1 MRSVTSQKDEQKK
14 SGKGLIIGAIALV
27 AAGAII
33 TCGRLSIINIP
44 GITPAASED
53 NIIQVAY
60 VTAQAAQGSPLD
72 GIVSYMPVN
81 LDEAAKAGDVVAD
94 DVITNTDAISGKV
107 LRIDVCPNTTLTAS
121 MIADAFDTT
130 YKMDETARF
139 REVDYITLPV
149 GLQVGDV
156 VDVHYTEYEV
166 GSAKGSLKRN
176 DIVVAKKAV
185 QAING
190 KTVTLELS
198 ADELTRLQAAAVE
211 MNAINDKS
219 RDTNYMAELT
229 LTTYKQPTLQ
239 QAAIVTYTNSDADR
253 INAADPNQRITDP
266 QTVDEL
272 PKAEG

>member
-27 AAGAII
+27 AAGAIF

-44 GITPAASED
+44 GITPAAGED
-53 NIIQVAY
+53 HIIQVAY

-94 DVITNTDAISGKV
+94 DVITNTDSISGKV
-107 LRIDVCPNTTLTAS
+107 LRIDVSPNTTLTES

-219 RDTNYMAELT
+219 RDTDYMAELT

-253 INAADPNQRITDP
+253 INAADPNQRIADP